1 MATKNEQQTY
11 ICLKQVKGLNYPV
24 KHPKS
29 QAERLAKVNKK
40 LLQNEE
46 HAQLVLQ
53 HANNPSW

>member
-1 MATKNEQQTY
+1 MVNKEEQQTY
-11 ICLKQVKGLNYPV
+11 VCLKQVKGLNYPV

-40 LLQNEE
+40 ILENEE